1 MTLCLSAGAAVH
13 AKSVR
18 NSAQESFEKKL
29 IEKAKDIIANELNT
43 AQGTPYLV
51 LCEFDRHGNNMIAA
65 STEIR
70 YTEYR
75 KEPTV
80 HTLAAHRP
88 RSSQCIK
95 VIYRPLD
102 DKYSIVDRS

>member
-1 MTLCLSAGAAVH
+1 MTLCLSTSAAVQ
-13 AKSVR
+13 AKAVR

-29 IEKAKDIIANELNT
+29 IAKAKDIIADELNH

-51 LCEFDRHGNNMIAA
+51 LCEFDKHGNNMVAA

-88 RSSQCIK
+88 RSSQRIK
-95 VIYRPLD
+95 VVYRPQAD
-102 DKYSIVDRS
+102 SYSIVDRS